1 MGNISMIF
9 PFSGFIAGT
18 ILFLLQ
24 LVSSTLYLF
33 LNRSD
38 AWNDD
43 VPVLSQ
49 ALKLLE
55 LNIVKFAK
63 CLGERA
69 AVLSDLK
76 VQEVIIHTK
85 KKNISA
91 FKIKNAGILKE
102 NVFSGLFVSLLG
114 FAHCV
119 NEVKLSPLFRKARNW
134 FFSSFLMEFGLLTCL
149 TAWGL

>member
-1 MGNISMIF
+1 MKLENGLYFCDFFFFHSVTFN
-9 PFSGFIAGT
+9 AGT
-18 ILFLLQ
+18 ILFLLR

-63 CLGERA
+63 HLGGRA
-69 AVLSDLK
+69 AVLSDLN
-76 VQEVIIHTK
+76 VQEVIVHTK
-85 KKNISA
+85 KKESI
-91 FKIKNAGILKE
+91 GI
-102 NVFSGLFVSLLG
+102 
-114 FAHCV
+114 
-119 NEVKLSPLFRKARNW
+119 
-134 FFSSFLMEFGLLTCL
+134 
-149 TAWGL
+149 